1 MGGSWL
7 GVLAVD
13 DESAANILAT
23 SDGASEITTQQYDDL
38 KKKRLTPEKADDSRL
53 LLPPRP
59 PAQSLFQN
67 AVPAAQHGRGFGDE
81 TPKPIVPPEEGITLR
96 VTNLQPPD
104 EAILMEIAPKNRRV
118 A

>member
-13 DESAANILAT
+13 DESAANILAS
-23 SDGASEITTQQYDDL
+23 SDGASEITAQKYDDL
-38 KKKRLTPEKADDSRL
+38 KKKRQTPEKADDSRL

-59 PAQSLFQN
+59 PAQSLFQSAAP
-67 AVPAAQHGRGFGDE
+67 AVQLGKDFGNEAALPV
-81 TPKPIVPPEEGITLR
+81 TPPEEGITLR
-96 VTNLQPPD
+96 ITNLQPPD
-104 EAILMEIAPKNRRV
+104 EAILMEISPKNRRV